1 MGDQL
6 TVIAQMEVIEQM
18 MLEWEQQRFA
28 AEMNVR
34 VAERLGD
41 EPMRQ
46 RAVDQMR
53 RAEGALTVLQ
63 EERDKLAKDSE

>member
-6 TVIAQMEVIEQM
+6 TVEAQVEVIERM
-18 MLEWEQQRFA
+18 MLEWEQQCFA

-41 EPMRQ
+41 ERMREQ
-46 RAVDQMR
+46 AVAQMT
-53 RAEGALTVLQ
+53 RAEGALAVL
-63 EERDKLAKDSE
+63 EEARNGLGDSE